1 MMPRYP
7 PTNEGW
13 KDENTYFK
21 FEILLGETFEKNF
34 VYFIVNNQ
42 KEKEVA
48 RSNSILKYW
57 VIKDFFFKT
66 PLALN
71 QLFILNST
79 NLLNH

>member
-13 KDENTYFK
+13 TWKRWKYMFQIWDLIRRNFW
-21 FEILLGETFEKNF
+21 KNF

-42 KEKEVA
+42 KEKKSLLDWNTESL
-48 RSNSILKYW
+48 RISFSIK
-57 VIKDFFFKT
+57 
-66 PLALN
+66 LALS

>member
-42 KEKEVA
+42 KEKKRLLEA
-48 RSNSILKYW
+48 TLYW
-57 VIKDFFFKT
+57 NTESLRIFF
-66 PLALN
+66 
-71 QLFILNST
+71 
-79 NLLNH
+79 